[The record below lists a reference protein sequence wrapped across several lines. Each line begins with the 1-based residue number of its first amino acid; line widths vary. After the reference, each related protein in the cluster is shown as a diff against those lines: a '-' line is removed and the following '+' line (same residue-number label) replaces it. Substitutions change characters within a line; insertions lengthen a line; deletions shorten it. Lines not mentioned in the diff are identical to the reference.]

1 MGPIAAVQ
9 RRQRPDAETLLVERD
24 LFDVRPQV
32 ELVGNEQAVSVP
44 LGDQQS
50 ANADTEPDRTRRVLS
65 VFGILQAIVATAS
78 SNGI

>member
-1 MGPIAAVQ
+1 VGPIAAVQ

-44 LGDQQS
+44 LGDQ
-50 ANADTEPDRTRRVLS
+50 
-65 VFGILQAIVATAS
+65 
-78 SNGI
+78 

>member
-1 MGPIAAVQ
+1 MGPAAAVQ

-44 LGDQQS
+44 LGDQ
-50 ANADTEPDRTRRVLS
+50 
-65 VFGILQAIVATAS
+65 
-78 SNGI
+78 